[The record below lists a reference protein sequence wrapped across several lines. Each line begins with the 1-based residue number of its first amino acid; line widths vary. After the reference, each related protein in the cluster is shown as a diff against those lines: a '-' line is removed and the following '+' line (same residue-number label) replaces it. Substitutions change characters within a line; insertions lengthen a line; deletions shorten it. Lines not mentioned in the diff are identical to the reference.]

1 MIGLIRKN
9 IVARMFL
16 LILITFLLLFVC
28 QMVILNNNIDT
39 FFMRS
44 YKSDMTAELKRTAG
58 SFVTVAQS
66 EE

>member
-28 QMVILNNNIDT
+28 QW
-39 FFMRS
+39 
-44 YKSDMTAELKRTAG
+44 
-58 SFVTVAQS
+58 
-66 EE
+66 

>member
-39 FFMRS
+39 FFM
-44 YKSDMTAELKRTAG
+44 
-58 SFVTVAQS
+58 
-66 EE
+66 